1 MECKHCGKH
10 TTNDEFCNR
19 SCSLSHFNKTRVH
32 SDESKRKRAETL
44 RKKLPEQE
52 IIDLYNSGKSA
63 NEIRKQFSCARNTIL
78 SVLKRNGIQIRTS
91 SESITLGKE
100 NSYKVVS
107 NKGKF
112 CDIHQCEYS
121 PYNNGRYVC
130 KPCKNAKITEHRR
143 QLKLKAVEYK
153 GGKCTMCGYD
163 KCIAALEFH
172 HLDPTQ
178 KDFSISKTGSTRSF
192 KTMQPELDKCVLV
205 CANCHRE
212 EHDRLRK
219 DED

>member
-1 MECKHCGKH
+1 MECKNCG
-10 TTNDEFCNR
+10 NDTKTEEFCNR
-19 SCSLSHFNKTRVH
+19 SCSVSYHNKNRVH
-32 SDESKRKRAETL
+32 TEESKLKRAETL
-44 RKKLPEQE
+44 RKKLPESE

-63 NEIRKQFSCARNTIL
+63 NEIRKMYSCARNTII

-107 NKGKF
+107 NKGRF
-112 CDIHQCEYS
+112 CEIHNCEYT
-121 PYNNGRYVC
+121 PYSNGRYVC
-130 KPCKNAKITEHRR
+130 KSCKCEIISEHRR

-163 KCIAALEFH
+163 KCISALEFH
-172 HLDPTQ
+172 HLDPTK

-192 KTMQPELDKCVLV
+192 EKMIPELDKCILV
-205 CANCHRE
+205 CSNCHRE
-212 EHDRLRK
+212 EHERLRQ